1 MCSTAVQ
8 RIAEIGQAI
17 DELAAQAAAAETR
30 NGRASEGCRASKDLQ
45 ASEGQASKDLQASE
59 GQASKDLQASEGQ
72 ASEGGASGGRASDS
86 DQGDARLPA
95 RQAQLAGLD
104 PG

>member
-17 DELAAQAAAAETR
+17 DELAAQAGAAETR
-30 NGRASEGCRASKDLQ
+30 NGRASAGCR
-45 ASEGQASKDLQASE
+45 ASKDLQASE

-86 DQGDARLPA
+86 DQVVIRLSEP
-95 RQAQLAGLD
+95 RAQLAQPEPAVGRRL
-104 PG
+104 PTY

>member
-17 DELAAQAAAAETR
+17 DELAAQAGAAETR
-30 NGRASEGCRASKDLQ
+30 NGRASAGCRASKDLQ

-59 GQASKDLQASEGQ
+59 GR

-86 DQGDARLPA
+86 DQVVIRLA
-95 RQAQLAGLD
+95 ELWAQLAELD
-104 PG
+104 PEVARRLPTYEA